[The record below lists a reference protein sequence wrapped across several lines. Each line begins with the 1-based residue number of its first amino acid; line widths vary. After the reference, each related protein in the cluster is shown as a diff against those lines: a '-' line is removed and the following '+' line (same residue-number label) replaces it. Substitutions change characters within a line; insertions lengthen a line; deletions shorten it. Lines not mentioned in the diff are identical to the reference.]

1 MSTLSVVMAI
11 GYFLLGIAMVVGSN
25 YMDAF
30 VAFTISAIFI
40 FGLLDIFS
48 AKKRGTAH
56 ILTGGLVSAIFSV
69 YYAIEYLSQ
78 GLEGLISSGKW
89 NLDDTI
95 TFIVVVILGAGG
107 VFCFVLSKKI
117 FKKSAKI
124 ESGRR

>member
-1 MSTLSVVMAI
+1 MSALSVVMAI
-11 GYFLLGIAMVVGSN
+11 GYSLIGTAMVIGSN

-30 VAFTISAIFI
+30 VAFTISAIFA

-56 ILTGGLVSAIFSV
+56 ILTGGLVSVIFSV

-78 GLEGLISSGKW
+78 GLEELISNGKW
-89 NLDDTI
+89 NLVGTT
-95 TFIVVVILGAGG
+95 TFIGIMILGVGG
-107 VFCFVLSKKI
+107 ALCFILSKKS
-117 FKKSAKI
+117 FKSAKI

>member
-1 MSTLSVVMAI
+1 MSALSVVMAI
-11 GYFLLGIAMVVGSN
+11 GYFLLGIVMVVGSN

-30 VAFTISAIFI
+30 VAFTISAIFA

-56 ILTGGLVSAIFSV
+56 ILTGGLVSTIFSV
-69 YYAIEYLSQ
+69 YYTIEYLSQ

-89 NLDDTI
+89 DLTG
-95 TFIVVVILGAGG
+95 TTAFIAVIILGAGG
-107 VFCFVLSKKI
+107 AFCFILSKKS
-117 FKKSAKI
+117 FKSAKI